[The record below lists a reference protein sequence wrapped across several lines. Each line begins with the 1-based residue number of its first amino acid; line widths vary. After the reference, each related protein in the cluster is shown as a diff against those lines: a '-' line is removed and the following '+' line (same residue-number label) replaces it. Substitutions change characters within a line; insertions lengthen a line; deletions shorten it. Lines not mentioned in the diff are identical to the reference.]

1 MLKQILITALLL
13 TAAAASAKDLSA
25 EDIRDRYQLNADV
38 YAVDGKRIISGPEVT
53 NYWRPDRET
62 GIIKGDWSSDSGD
75 FGDRNFQIRYHFQVL
90 DDNSMQAVI
99 EEYGSQTPGQKGPE
113 FKDLLRKKE
122 FTLNNLEPIVWKIQN
137 ARGKNLVVRF
147 YLSLREVSKP
157 ISMDNLPVAGTGI
170 SVSDNAGF
178 LWAEGVEFSGR
189 YVGMTSHRG
198 TVALSY
204 VPFAGAKEMG
214 ESEGNQI
221 SIKVNKNFQIKL
233 KSTTSFL
240 PSGVTAKVYA
250 VYMPDKKSKGFNS
263 LHTFTTNKEDRVKEA
278 LKK

>member
-1 MLKQILITALLL
+1 M
-13 TAAAASAKDLSA
+13 
-25 EDIRDRYQLNADV
+25 
-38 YAVDGKRIISGPEVT
+38 
-53 NYWRPDRET
+53 
-62 GIIKGDWSSDSGD
+62 
-75 FGDRNFQIRYHFQVL
+75 L
-90 DDNSMQAVI
+90 DDNSVQAVI

-113 FKDLLRKKE
+113 FKELLSKKE
-122 FTLNNLEPIVWKIQN
+122 FTLHNLESIVWKIQN

-147 YLSLREVSKP
+147 FLSLREVSQP

-198 TVALSY
+198 TLALSY
-204 VPFAGAKEMG
+204 VPFTGAKELG
-214 ESEGNQI
+214 EAEGNQI
-221 SIKVNKNFQIKL
+221 SIKVSKDFQIKL
-233 KSTTSFL
+233 KSATSFL

-263 LHTFTTNKEDRVKEA
+263 LRTFTTNKEDRVTEA

>member
-1 MLKQILITALLL
+1 MLKQIFIAALMMATAV
-13 TAAAASAKDLSA
+13 ASAKDLSP

-38 YAVDGKRIISGPEVT
+38 YTVDGKRILSGPEVT
-53 NYWRPDRET
+53 NYWRPDRDT
-62 GIIKGDWSSDSGD
+62 GIIKGDWSSDSNN
-75 FGDRNFQIRYHFQVL
+75 RNFHIRYHFQVL
-90 DDNSMQAVI
+90 DDNSVQAVI
-99 EEYGSQTPGQKGPE
+99 EEYGSKTPGQKGPE
-113 FKDLLRKKE
+113 FKELLSKKE

-147 YLSLREVSKP
+147 FLSLREFSQP

-198 TVALSY
+198 TLALSY

-214 ESEGNQI
+214 EAEGNQI
-221 SIKVNKNFQIKL
+221 SIKVSKDFQIKL
-233 KSTTSFL
+233 KSATSFL

>member
-1 MLKQILITALLL
+1 MLKQIFITTLMMTTAL
-13 TAAAASAKDLSA
+13 ASAKDLSS

-38 YAVDGKRIISGPEVT
+38 YTVDGKRILSGPEVT
-53 NYWRPDRET
+53 NYWRPDRDT
-62 GIIKGDWSSDSGD
+62 GIIKGDWSSDSNN
-75 FGDRNFQIRYHFQVL
+75 RNFQIRYRFQVL
-90 DDNSMQAVI
+90 DDNSVQAVI

-113 FKDLLRKKE
+113 FKELLSKKE

-147 YLSLREVSKP
+147 FLSLREVSQP
-157 ISMDNLPVAGTGI
+157 ISMDNLPIAGTGI

-198 TVALSY
+198 TLALSY

-214 ESEGNQI
+214 EAEGNQI
-221 SIKVNKNFQIKL
+221 SIKVSKDFQIKL
-233 KSTTSFL
+233 KSATSFL

-250 VYMPDKKSKGFNS
+250 IYMTDKKSKGFNS